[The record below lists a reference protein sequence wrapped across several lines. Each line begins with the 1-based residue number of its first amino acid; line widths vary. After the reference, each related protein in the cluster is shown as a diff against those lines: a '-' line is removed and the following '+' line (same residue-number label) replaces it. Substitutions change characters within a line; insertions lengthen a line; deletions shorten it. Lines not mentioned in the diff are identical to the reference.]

1 MRLIGI
7 NLGRMNSRVR
17 AVSQLGRSQETAK
30 LTEDFA
36 KILLAPS
43 ISRMLDAFLER
54 INRRPELPYRGSLP
68 SNFSSVPARPIDVS
82 VEERERQ

>member
-1 MRLIGI
+1 MGLIGI
-7 NLGRMNSRVR
+7 NLGRMDSRVR
-17 AVSQLGRSQETAK
+17 AAQLGRSQEAAK

-36 KILLAPS
+36 EILLAPS

-54 INRRPELPYRGSLP
+54 IDRRIELPHRRPLP
-68 SNFSSVPARPIDVS
+68 SDFSSVPARPIDVF